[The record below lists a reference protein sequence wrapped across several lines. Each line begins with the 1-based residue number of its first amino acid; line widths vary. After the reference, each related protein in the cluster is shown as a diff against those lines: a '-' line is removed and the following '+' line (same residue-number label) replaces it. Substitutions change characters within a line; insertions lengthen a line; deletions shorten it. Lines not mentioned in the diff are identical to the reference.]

1 MCSYLQDTWKK
12 IKDDSPS
19 KETVAKATGTVVVA
33 YASVL
38 LYYHRKSIAQFVSDK
53 ARLGAE
59 YFRCKSDNC
68 SAVDEVSNELDTKSN
83 CSCDS
88 TC

>member
-12 IKDDSPS
+12 IKEDSPS
-19 KETVAKATGTVVVA
+19 KETITKATGTVVLA

-38 LYYHRKSIAQFVSDK
+38 LYYHRKSIASFVSEK
-53 ARLGAE
+53 TRSSIE
-59 YFRCKSDNC
+59 YLKSKSCNC
-68 SAVDEVSNELDTKSN
+68 STEDDTTSSDTKSETSEN
-83 CSCDS
+83 S

>member
-1 MCSYLQDTWKK
+1 MYSYLQDTWKK

-19 KETVAKATGTVVVA
+19 KETVAKTTGTVVVA

-53 ARLGAE
+53 AHSAVE
-59 YFRCKSDNC
+59 YLKCKSDNC
-68 SAVDEVSNELDTKSN
+68 SAVDKASDELDTKSN
-83 CSCDS
+83 GSCDS
-88 TC
+88 TY